1 MIEKIISNLEEEIK
15 KRDIPIW
22 FLRKILKEVQKFD
35 IKPNK

>member
-22 FLRKILKEVQKFD
+22 FLRKIPKKLPQEKCH
-35 IKPNK
+35 